1 MSSDTNEIK
10 QGVSLP
16 AQDPQP
22 FDDLSSE
29 LKRIFKRLLPLRQVE
44 ESLTR
49 QLTGNLTNDVIEQTS
64 YHPAK
69 APEISVHSNSGWKG
83 LMNFRRQSFT
93 SAKSE
98 EMQNRRILSA
108 CTDDVIALWKDVQV
122 QRILGEKEISL
133 RDQPGL

>member
-1 MSSDTNEIK
+1 
-10 QGVSLP
+10 
-16 AQDPQP
+16 
-22 FDDLSSE
+22 
-29 LKRIFKRLLPLRQVE
+29 
-44 ESLTR
+44 
-49 QLTGNLTNDVIEQTS
+49 
-64 YHPAK
+64 
-69 APEISVHSNSGWKG
+69 
-83 LMNFRRQSFT
+83 MNFRRQSFT